1 MHMALG
7 ALMKQYGRLEKSM
20 AHFKRAAEL
29 DPGATQAIEE
39 LRGFNKRADRAGIRL
54 LNLFRKKKEKGID

>member
-1 MHMALG
+1 
-7 ALMKQYGRLEKSM
+7 M

-39 LRGFNKRADRAGIRL
+39 LRGFNKRPDRAGIRL